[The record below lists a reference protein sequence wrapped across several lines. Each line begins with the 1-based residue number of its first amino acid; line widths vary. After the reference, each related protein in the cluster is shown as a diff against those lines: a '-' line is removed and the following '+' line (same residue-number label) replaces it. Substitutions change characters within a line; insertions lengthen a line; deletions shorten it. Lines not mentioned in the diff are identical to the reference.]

1 MSIRT
6 EKLSLIS
13 NEGDLKTRCW
23 NNLVQYYIIFIVII
37 IIIII
42 IVIIIIVIIFLLL
55 LLLLLLYDAKNKILS
70 FWHNLKISRTGSGQ

>member
-55 LLLLLLYDAKNKILS
+55 LLLLLYDAKNKILS